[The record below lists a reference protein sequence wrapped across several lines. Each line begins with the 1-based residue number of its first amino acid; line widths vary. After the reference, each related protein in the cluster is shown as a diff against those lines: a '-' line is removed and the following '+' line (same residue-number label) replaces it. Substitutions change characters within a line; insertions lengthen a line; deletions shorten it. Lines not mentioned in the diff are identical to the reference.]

1 MPPPPC
7 DKCHG
12 FMMDFL
18 ARPISPIEE
27 FYDDIHHKR
36 LARIM
41 PQITKIIIQFF
52 ERVSSKYLSYCI
64 YNSKYTVKCMMSS
77 QGINQKELNREIWR
91 SMARWC
97 KRDEDTY
104 LEEVDLLLE
113 MHCVFK
119 EKDRKQREKRAEE
132 WLGNSLIELLCVLD
146 IHHEHSR
153 VIGGKGGVGVV
164 EDDEDLYA

>member
-1 MPPPPC
+1 
-7 DKCHG
+7 
-12 FMMDFL
+12 
-18 ARPISPIEE
+18 
-27 FYDDIHHKR
+27 
-36 LARIM
+36 
-41 PQITKIIIQFF
+41 
-52 ERVSSKYLSYCI
+52 
-64 YNSKYTVKCMMSS
+64 MSS
-77 QGINQKELNREIWR
+77 QGMNQKELNREIWR

-104 LEEVDLLLE
+104 LEEVELLLE

-132 WLGNSLIELLCVLD
+132 WLGNSLTELLCVLD

>member
-18 ARPISPIEE
+18 ARPISPTEE

-36 LARIM
+36 LASIM
-41 PQITKIIIQFF
+41 PEITKIIIQFF

-77 QGINQKELNREIWR
+77 HLLNEKELQREIWR
-91 SMARWC
+91 TMARWC

-104 LEEVDLLLE
+104 LEEVELLLE

-119 EKDRKQREKRAEE
+119 NKDKKKAEE
-132 WLGNSLIELLCVLD
+132 WLGNCLMELLCVLD

-153 VIGGKGGVGVV
+153 KRGVGVV
-164 EDDEDLYA
+164 EDDDEDLYD